1 MWTDVLA
8 LLGDSHDYV
17 KVPKEETNE
26 VHANYYWSNIWKRM
40 KRK

>member
-1 MWTDVLA
+1 MWTDVMA
-8 LLGDSHDYV
+8 LLGASRDYV

-26 VHANYYWSNIWKRM
+26 IHANYYWSVMLKTV